1 MSAVSRMQKLERKD
15 LWSLEDYAQRRAAFR
30 EQVMAHKLDRSLQIG
45 PHVRLLFED
54 RLTMKYQV
62 QEMLRAER
70 IFEAAGIQEELE
82 VYNTL
87 IPDGSNWKA
96 TMLIEFEDVAE
107 RQKALTRLIGIEA
120 KTWMQVAGCEP
131 VYAIAD
137 EDMERENADKTSS
150 VHFLRFELK
159 PEMLKALKSGAAL
172 NAGVSHHNYHET
184 VAPVPDALHESL
196 LADLN

>member
-1 MSAVSRMQKLERKD
+1 MHKLERKD
-15 LWSLEDYAQRRAAFR
+15 LWGLEDYAQRRTAFR
-30 EQVMAHKLDRSLQIG
+30 EQVMAHKQDRSLQIG
-45 PHVRLLFED
+45 RHVRLLLED
-54 RLTMKYQV
+54 RLTMQYQV

-70 IFEAAGIQEELE
+70 IFEAEGIQDELN
-82 VYNTL
+82 VYNAL

-107 RQKALTRLIGIEA
+107 RQKALTRLIGIES
-120 KTWMQVAGCEP
+120 KTWMQVAGHEP

-150 VHFLRFELK
+150 VHFLRFELAPAMIK
-159 PEMLKALKSGAAL
+159 TLKAGAAL
-172 NAGVSHHNYHET
+172 NAGVSHENYHES
-184 VAPVPDALHESL
+184 VIPVPDALRKSL

>member
-1 MSAVSRMQKLERKD
+1 MHKLERKD
-15 LWSLEDYAQRRAAFR
+15 LWNLEDYAQRRAAFR
-30 EQVMAHKLDRSLQIG
+30 EQVMVHKQNRSLQIG

-54 RLTMKYQV
+54 RMTMQYQI

-70 IFEAAGIQEELE
+70 IFETEGIQDELN
-82 VYNTL
+82 VYNAL
-87 IPDGSNWKA
+87 IPDGNNWKA

-107 RQKALTRLIGIEA
+107 RQKALTRLIGIENE
-120 KTWMQVAGCEP
+120 TWMQVAGHEP

-150 VHFLRFELK
+150 VHFLRFQLT
-159 PEMLKALKSGAAL
+159 PAMLKSLKAGADL
-172 NAGVSHHNYHET
+172 SAGVSHDNYHESVT
-184 VAPVPDALHESL
+184 PAPDALRKSL

>member
-1 MSAVSRMQKLERKD
+1 MSIKSSMQKLQREE

-30 EQVMAHKLDRSLQIG
+30 EQVMAHKQNRSLQIG

-54 RLTMKYQV
+54 RLTMQYQV

-70 IFEAAGIQEELE
+70 IFEAEGIQDELN
-82 VYNTL
+82 VYNAL

-107 RQKALTRLIGIEA
+107 RQKALTRLISIEA
-120 KTWMQVAGCEP
+120 KTWIQVAGHER

-150 VHFLRFELK
+150 VHFMRFELK
-159 PEMLKALKSGAAL
+159 PDMLKALKTGAAL
-172 NAGVSHHNYHET
+172 NAGVSHDNYHET
-184 VAPVPDALHESL
+184 VEPVPDALRKSL
-196 LADLN
+196 LADLS